1 MIKIYRNPF
10 LKKPLSIILALNFI
24 NLTSS
29 FTLITK
35 KVKIPADTLITLKLL
50 EVSQLKKVFKEI

>member
-35 KVKIPADTLITLKLL
+35 KVKIPADTLITLKLS
-50 EVSQLKKVFKEI
+50 ERITTKKSI